1 MTSTNAPAITSDTA
15 VANVYDTLTSAFNMW
30 GDAYAA
36 TRADVLA
43 GHTVKAISAAWKAL
57 DNPGIPTS
65 VAMVG
70 SFVAA
75 ASLTD
80 TGMYS
85 EAWLLAFKG
94 KEDDNGDLIS
104 TYHGEIE
111 PAHRVIER
119 ARKVSGMEDVG
130 YALSLILGEEDGT
143 PDFGSVID
151 SLIMLKALSIKSKD
165 DDEDGTGEGSEDESG
180 DDESTDES
188 TPDDRAASVI
198 AVLTALVNGGTPAS
212 DPMNFEIARLA
223 KAYFAMCAPVK
234 TAKTA

>member
-85 EAWLLAFKG
+85 DAWLLAFKG
-94 KEDDNGDLIS
+94 KEDENGDLIS

-119 ARKVSGMEDVG
+119 ARKISGMEDVG
-130 YALSLILGEEDGT
+130 YALSLIVEDEDGT
-143 PDFGSVID
+143 PEFSSVID
-151 SLIMLKALSIKSKD
+151 SLIMLKALSIKQPKD
-165 DDEDGTGEGSEDESG
+165 DDEDGTGEGSEDESEG
-180 DDESTDES
+180 ESEES

-212 DPMNFEIARLA
+212 EPMNMEMARLA
-223 KAYFAMCAPVK
+223 KAYFAMCGPAK